1 MNRKYTWRRKKKI
14 GASHD
19 RRLDRIVR
27 WSVAFIG
34 QIEVSVDTL
43 EKTTRFA
50 EVEHVTKGQ
59 YCIIS

>member
-27 WSVAFIG
+27 CSVAFIG
-34 QIEVSVDTL
+34 QIE
-43 EKTTRFA
+43 
-50 EVEHVTKGQ
+50 
-59 YCIIS
+59 

>member
-27 WSVAFIG
+27 CSVAFIG
-34 QIEVSVDTL
+34 QIETRWRSQHDLPKSSVKDFFIT
-43 EKTTRFA
+43 KT
-50 EVEHVTKGQ
+50 Q
-59 YCIIS
+59 